1 MLQRSIALFFF
12 IVALSVFAVQYS
24 IAADEG
30 KAVIRGKVS
39 DVEGKA
45 VEGAMVFVYDS
56 PDVKRAAN
64 FISART
70 DKEGI
75 YRMIVPA
82 GRYWLIARTKNTEDY
97 GPLMLKDRH
106 SGDPIETDLA
116 SDREAETDFVVADL
130 MEAMKMKREERER
143 PVKITGR
150 IIDEKGSPVSGAYA
164 IAHRKKEISRVPDYL
179 SAWADSDGRFT
190 MYIPR
195 GRYYIGFAVAFP
207 PGQNYSLNHEA
218 GIDADTTM
226 DILRKTPESP
236 SK

>member
-1 MLQRSIALFFF
+1 MLLRSIALFFF
-12 IVALSVFAVQYS
+12 IVALSGFTVQYS

-30 KAVIRGKVS
+30 KSVIRGKVT
-39 DVEGKA
+39 DVGGRA

-82 GRYWLIARTKNTEDY
+82 GRYWLIARTKNTDDY

-106 SGDPIETDLA
+106 SGDPIQTDLEP
-116 SDREAETDFVVADL
+116 DREAETDFVVADL
-130 MEAMKMKREERER
+130 MEAMNMKREERER

-150 IIDEKGSPVSGAYA
+150 IIDQKGAPVSGAYA
-164 IAHRKKEISRVPDYL
+164 IANRKKEIARVPDYL
-179 SAWADSDGRFT
+179 SAWADRDGRFT
-190 MYIPR
+190 MYVPK
-195 GRYYIGFAVAFP
+195 GRYYIGLAVAFP
-207 PGQNYSLNHEA
+207 PGQNYSLNEEA
-218 GIDADTTM
+218 VIDADTTM